1 MIVYRIS
8 KKKWAKDLSGTG
20 AENAGGRWNPKGIP
34 VLYTSVYSSLAIL
47 ELLVHLDHDL
57 LPNDLVVSRIF
68 IPDGSV
74 KELSLADLPKNWRDS
89 PAPDP
94 LKEWGRNWINANVH
108 LALKVPSAVNPL
120 EHNYILNVKHPLFS
134 QVSVDRSAIT
144 RLDSRLKK

>member
-34 VLYTSVYSSLAIL
+34 VLYTSVNSSLAIL
-47 ELLVHLDHDL
+47 ELLVHLDYDL
-57 LPNDLVVSRIF
+57 LPIDLVVTRIV
-68 IPDGSV
+68 IPEVSI
-74 KELSLADLPKNWRDS
+74 KELSIADLPKNWRDN

-94 LKEWGRNWINANVH
+94 LKEWGRVWVNANTH
-108 LALKVPSAVNPL
+108 LALKVPSAANPL

-134 QVSVDRSAIT
+134 QVSVDKSAIT
-144 RLDSRLKK
+144 QLDSRLKK

>member
-8 KKKWAKDLSGTG
+8 KKKWAKDLSGKG
-20 AENAGGRWNPKGIP
+20 AENAGGRWNHKGIP
-34 VLYTSVYSSLAIL
+34 VLYTSLNSSLAIL

-68 IPDGSV
+68 IPDGSI
-74 KELSLADLPKNWRDS
+74 KELSLTDLPKNWRDS

-94 LKEWGRNWINANVH
+94 LKEWGKNWVNANTH
-108 LALKVPSAVNPL
+108 LALKVPSAANPL

-134 QVSVDRSAIT
+134 QVSVDKTAIT
-144 RLDSRLKK
+144 QLDNRLRK